1 MKAAK
6 TTIKIIIILAVIAS
20 IAVGAYFLK
29 TKGLNF
35 PENGVYTQN
44 NILEVAKPYMIKM
57 GICLALVV
65 IYFMIRYNKLGA
77 IKTGLIALAVILA
90 LQALVIAV
98 MAIARLEINR
108 MFFSG
113 LLSVFVLTILA
124 LTAVYEKNL
133 K

>member
-6 TTIKIIIILAVIAS
+6 ITIKIIVILAVIGV

-35 PENGVYTQN
+35 PSNGVYTAN
-44 NILEVAKPYMIKM
+44 NIMEIAKPYMIKS

-65 IYFMIRYNKLGA
+65 VYFMIRYNKLGI
-77 IKTGLIALAVILA
+77 IKIGLTTLITILA
-90 LQALVIAV
+90 LQAVVIAV

-108 MFFSG
+108 LFFST
-113 LLSVFVLTILA
+113 LLMVFVLTILA
-124 LTAVYEKNL
+124 ITAICEKKL